1 MIPDSSPVD
10 TNKPLPLTGVRV
22 IDFSRLLPGPFA
34 TQLLGALGADVIKVE
49 QPGIG
54 DPSRHNHPRYRVD
67 SVYFNAVNGNKR
79 SVALD
84 MKAAAGRDVASRLL
98 KHADVIVESFRPGV
112 ADRLGI
118 GYTQAKDINPRLIY
132 CSISGFGQSGPMSHI
147 AGHDLVMQSLTSL
160 MACSPDG
167 SAAVPGLQSADYA
180 GGLFAVIGIQAALAQ
195 REKTGHGCEIDLAL
209 YEALYN
215 LCMMPMA
222 SEFAKL
228 AGFSGEPRMEVFGA
242 NPRYCTYRTKDK
254 RHVAVSLLEATAWV
268 EFCNYIKRPDLISQD
283 ETAEDRLSA
292 HGERSAGYRA
302 ALEAFC
308 CARTLDEI
316 TIEMDAAGI
325 AICAVAR
332 PEDAV
337 QLPQVKA
344 RGMLDFIDHPTE
356 GRIPQLTNPL
366 WRAGLAHRQSAPA
379 PTLGGHTRD
388 ILSELGYSTAEID
401 ALMASGTAVPAK
413 TAA

>member
-1 MIPDSSPVD
+1 MISHTSTCAPG
-10 TNKPLPLTGVRV
+10 TPLPLAGIHV
-22 IDFSRLLPGPFA
+22 IDFSRLLPGPWA
-34 TQLLGALGADVIKVE
+34 TQLLGGLGADVIKVE

-54 DPSRHNHPRYRVD
+54 DPSRHNRPRYRVD

-79 SVALD
+79 SIALD
-84 MKAAAGRDVASRLL
+84 MKAAAGREVAIRLI

-132 CSISGFGQSGPMSHI
+132 CSISGFGQTGPLSHI
-147 AGHDLVMQSLTSL
+147 AGHDLVMQSLTGL

-209 YEALYN
+209 YEALYT

-242 NPRYCTYRTKDK
+242 NPRYSTYRTKDK

-268 EFCNYIKRPDLISQD
+268 EFCNHIKRPDLISQD
-283 ETAEDRLSA
+283 ESAEDRLSA

-302 ALEAFC
+302 ALEEYC
-308 CARTLDEI
+308 SARTQDQI
-316 TIEMDAAGI
+316 TREMDAAGI

-332 PEDAV
+332 PEDAL

-366 WRAGLAHRQSAPA
+366 WRAGLARRQSAPA
-379 PTLGGHTRD
+379 PTLGGHTRN

-401 ALMASGTAVPAK
+401 ALITSGTAVSAK
-413 TAA
+413 AVA